1 MKDLFA
7 LQDEITH
14 KIIVELQVKLTE
26 GEQARVSHKSTTN
39 LEAWSYAVRGLKL
52 FERVSKENNAKAM
65 ELLERAV
72 ELDPGYVWAWVRLA
86 WTHVVA
92 AKPGWS
98 QSPSESIKKAVEISQ
113 KVLVLDESDSDVCAL
128 LGLVY
133 LIQNRYEQAITE
145 GEKSLELGPT
155 NAQAHVLLAVSMNA
169 VGRFDDAIELVKK
182 AMRLHPYYPAYYL
195 QWVGGA
201 YRMTGRYE
209 DALTVYKQLLDRSR
223 KGEFPSLS
231 AHLFLADVYAE
242 LGREEEAR
250 THAAEVLRMRPGF
263 SLELVS
269 KISTYGYKDP
279 AHLERRL
286 NALHKAGI
294 PETPPLPLP
303 DKPSIAVLPFVNMS
317 DDPKQEYFSDGI
329 TEEIITALSNIP
341 KLFVIARTSSFK
353 YKGKEVGVR
362 TVGRELGV
370 RYVLEGSVRKAAD
383 EVRITAQLI
392 DAKTNKHLWAE
403 RYDRDMKDVFAV
415 QDEIT
420 QKVVTALQ
428 VKLTEGEQALVYSRG
443 TTNLQAYL
451 RLLKG
456 REQINRWNIEGNAL
470 ARETIKQVIS
480 LDPKYAVAYYL
491 LAVTHNRDVFNRST
505 SNPRES
511 IAKAIKLTQKAIVL
525 DDSLAEAHGLLGWLY
540 VMSRQ
545 HEKGIAQAEQALA
558 LNPNSEGAYKWLG
571 VTLNYAG
578 KHEEAITLHKKA
590 IRLNPFPPTTLIYLN
605 LACDYRDAERY
616 EEVIPICR
624 KALQKEPD
632 LIFAHTLLASSYA
645 QMGKLEEARAEA
657 AEVLRIDPKF
667 SVGYLCKKLPYK
679 YDVDRKRVRDSLLK
693 AGLPD

>member
-1 MKDLFA
+1 
-7 LQDEITH
+7 
-14 KIIVELQVKLTE
+14 
-26 GEQARVSHKSTTN
+26 
-39 LEAWSYAVRGLKL
+39 
-52 FERVSKENNAKAM
+52 
-65 ELLERAV
+65 
-72 ELDPGYVWAWVRLA
+72 
-86 WTHVVA
+86 
-92 AKPGWS
+92 
-98 QSPSESIKKAVEISQ
+98 
-113 KVLVLDESDSDVCAL
+113 
-128 LGLVY
+128 
-133 LIQNRYEQAITE
+133 
-145 GEKSLELGPT
+145 
-155 NAQAHVLLAVSMNA
+155 
-169 VGRFDDAIELVKK
+169 
-182 AMRLHPYYPAYYL
+182 
-195 QWVGGA
+195 
-201 YRMTGRYE
+201 
-209 DALTVYKQLLDRSR
+209 
-223 KGEFPSLS
+223 
-231 AHLFLADVYAE
+231 
-242 LGREEEAR
+242 
-250 THAAEVLRMRPGF
+250 
-263 SLELVS
+263 
-269 KISTYGYKDP
+269 
-279 AHLERRL
+279 
-286 NALHKAGI
+286 
-294 PETPPLPLP
+294 
-303 DKPSIAVLPFVNMS
+303 
-317 DDPKQEYFSDGI
+317 
-329 TEEIITALSNIP
+329 
-341 KLFVIARTSSFK
+341 
-353 YKGKEVGVR
+353 
-362 TVGRELGV
+362 
-370 RYVLEGSVRKAAD
+370 
-383 EVRITAQLI
+383 
-392 DAKTNKHLWAE
+392 
-403 RYDRDMKDVFAV
+403 MKDVFAV

>member
-1 MKDLFA
+1 MEEKKTKRKLTAILSADVKGYSRLMQDDEEATVQSITAYREVITDLIQGHDGRVMDAKGDNVLAEFPSVVDA
-7 LQDEITH
+7 VRCGVKIQEELKVRNDELPENRRMEFRIGINLGDVIEEGETIYGDGVNIAARLEGLAEGGRICISRTAFDQVKNKLDVGYEYLGEH
-14 KIIVELQVKLTE
+14 SVKNIVEPVRVYKVLTE
-26 GEQARVSHKSTTN
+26 PEYAGRVIREESPKPSRWQPKATT
-39 LEAWSYAVRGLKL
+39 AIVIL
-52 FERVSKENNAKAM
+52 F
-65 ELLERAV
+65 
-72 ELDPGYVWAWVRLA
+72 
-86 WTHVVA
+86 VVA
-92 AKPGWS
+92 G
-98 QSPSESIKKAVEISQ
+98 
-113 KVLVLDESDSDVCAL
+113 
-128 LGLVY
+128 
-133 LIQNRYEQAITE
+133 
-145 GEKSLELGPT
+145 
-155 NAQAHVLLAVSMNA
+155 
-169 VGRFDDAIELVKK
+169 
-182 AMRLHPYYPAYYL
+182 
-195 QWVGGA
+195 
-201 YRMTGRYE
+201 
-209 DALTVYKQLLDRSR
+209 ALTVWNFYFRR
-223 KGEFPSLS
+223 PS
-231 AHLFLADVYAE
+231 VE
-242 LGREEEAR
+242 
-250 THAAEVLRMRPGF
+250 
-263 SLELVS
+263 
-269 KISTYGYKDP
+269 P
-279 AHLERRL
+279 ASVEKM
-286 NALHKAGI
+286 AY
-294 PETPPLPLP
+294 PLP
-303 DKPSIAVLPFVNMS
+303 DKPSVAVLPFDNLS
-317 DDPKQEYFSDGI
+317 DDPKQKYFSDGL
-329 TEEIITALSNIP
+329 TEEIITALS
-341 KLFVIARTSSFK
+341 KTEQLFVIARNSTFS
-353 YKGKEVGVR
+353 YKGKPVKVQQVAED
-362 TVGRELGV
+362 LGI
-370 RYVLEGSVRKAAD
+370 RYVLEGSVRKDAGR
-383 EVRITAQLI
+383 VRITAQLV
-392 DAKTNKHLWAE
+392 DAIKGSHLWAE

-443 TTNLQAYL
+443 TTNLQAFL

-491 LAVTHNRDVFNRST
+491 LAITHHRDVFNRST

-540 VMSRQ
+540 VISRQ
-545 HEKGIAQAEQALA
+545 HEHEKGIAQAEQALA
-558 LNPNSEGAYKWLG
+558 LNPNSDGAYKWLG

-616 EEVIPICR
+616 EEVIPICG

-645 QMGKLEEARAEA
+645 QMGKLKEARAEA

>member
-1 MKDLFA
+1 
-7 LQDEITH
+7 
-14 KIIVELQVKLTE
+14 
-26 GEQARVSHKSTTN
+26 
-39 LEAWSYAVRGLKL
+39 
-52 FERVSKENNAKAM
+52 M